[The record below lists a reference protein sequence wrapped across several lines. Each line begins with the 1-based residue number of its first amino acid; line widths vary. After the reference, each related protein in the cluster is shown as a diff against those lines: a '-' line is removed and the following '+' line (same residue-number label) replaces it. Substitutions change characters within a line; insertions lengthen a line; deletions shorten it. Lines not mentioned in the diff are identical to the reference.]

1 MTTRGRRAAGREPSP
16 HALILAA
23 LSALF
28 AFGCA
33 LTSKSDPIVP
43 RYFTPERA
51 GDVRGDVAGPPQR
64 STGPFVELRLG
75 RVTHASHLDE
85 RLVYRDSDYELG
97 YYQERRW
104 TEAPDEYLKRR
115 LARVLFEERGLRRVV
130 GGAAATLDVEL
141 IAFDEIRAPKRVA
154 RVQVIVRLSDQRL
167 VRWEE
172 TLTVDEPLGA
182 ASKGDGPDA
191 TVAALGA
198 ALREI
203 VGRIADRV
211 VSELAPVS
219 TGG

>member
-1 MTTRGRRAAGREPSP
+1 MTSRT
-16 HALILAA
+16 LILAA
-23 LSALF
+23 LPALF
-28 AFGCA
+28 ALGCA

-51 GDVRGDVAGPPQR
+51 VDVAGSPQR
-64 STGPFVELRLG
+64 SPGLGVELRLG
-75 RVTHASHLDE
+75 HVTHASHLDE

-130 GGAAATLDVEL
+130 GGAAVTLDVDL
-141 IAFDEIRAPKRVA
+141 VAFDEIRAPKRLA

-172 TLTVDEPLGA
+172 TLTVDEPLAA
-182 ASKGDGPDA
+182 ASTGDGPDA

-211 VSELAPVS
+211 VSELAAPPAVPVGDAPVS
-219 TGG
+219 MGG